1 MLPKDD
7 TKLEIFGF
15 GEEDRDNEED
25 TFYCLVNLRK
35 SPEGIDL
42 EKLSLADP
50 RSFDE
55 ELNRMGCLLLLRGDE
70 IEELIRR
77 GEISDADLHQSL
89 YDLARREGMIPK
101 TGRP

>member
-1 MLPKDD
+1 MLSKDD

-15 GEEDRDNEED
+15 GDEDQDTDQD

-35 SPEGIDL
+35 SPDGIDL

-55 ELNRMGCLLLLRGDE
+55 ELNRMGCILLLRGDE

-77 GEISDADLHQSL
+77 EEINDADLHQSL
-89 YDLARREGMIPK
+89 YDLARREGMIRK